1 VTALPVVF
9 RSNPGKYNFLG
20 TPKLINAYAEQQ
32 GNDGKGPLAVLP
44 CPGLVQHASVD
55 DGPGRGLIY
64 LEDIDALYSIHPH
77 SAYRIYENG
86 TTLRIGVV
94 PGTGQVQL
102 SRNQA
107 ATPEITVMGDGH
119 QIISSDSVQYVL
131 DPSLPDDP
139 ITQDYVSSYNVIG
152 YEDRR
157 FFLSAIDNA
166 LSFDALDFD
175 AFDQYAGKLVRVKG
189 DGGQLF
195 GFCSRWFE
203 VYNNSGSD
211 FPFDLIATRQRGLL
225 AANAVVASD
234 NTLMFPGDD
243 RIVYRLD
250 NYDPR
255 RISTH
260 YIERLLE
267 NETNPSGIIGFEWT
281 SGGHKFC
288 NFTGTNFS
296 ACYDSAT
303 QVWHNRE
310 SHNLPYWRARN
321 AVKAWNKTIVQD
333 ALTGKI
339 GYLDSDTFT
348 EYGNPMIWG
357 VDSPT
362 LHIFPNGGILD
373 AVHFDLATG
382 YGAVLSS
389 SQGHNPKVMLEVS
402 KDGGNTFSQYRELE
416 LGKAGKY
423 QVRVT
428 ARRLGRITEKGAV
441 FRLRISDPVVRAL
454 VNTDVEARPLKR

>member
-1 VTALPVVF
+1 MTALPVAF

-20 TPKLINAYAEQQ
+20 TPRLINAYAEQQ
-32 GNDGKGPLAVLP
+32 GNDAKGPLAVLP
-44 CPGLVQHASVD
+44 CAGIVQHASVD

-64 LEDIDALYSIHPH
+64 LEDVDALYSVHPH
-77 SAYRIYENG
+77 SVYRIYEDG
-86 TTLRIGVV
+86 TTFRVGVV
-94 PGTGQVQL
+94 PGIDQVQL

-107 ATPEITVMGDGH
+107 ETPEITVLGDAL
-119 QIISSDSVQYVL
+119 QYIASDSIAYIL
-131 DPSLPDDP
+131 DPSIPSDP

-225 AANAVVASD
+225 AANAVVSCD

-267 NETNPSGIIGFEWT
+267 EETNPGGVLGFEW
-281 SGGHKFC
+281 SSEGHKFA
-288 NFTGTNFS
+288 NFTGTDFS
-296 ACYDSAT
+296 VCYDAAT
-303 QVWHNRE
+303 QVWHNRQ
-310 SHNLPYWRARN
+310 SHNSNTWRARN
-321 AVKAWNKTIVQD
+321 AVKAWNKHIVQD
-333 ALTGKI
+333 SMTGKI

-348 EYGNPMIWG
+348 EYGNPMVWG

-362 LHIFPNGGILD
+362 LQLFPNGGIID

-382 YGAVLSS
+382 YGAVSSS
-389 SQGHNPKVMLEVS
+389 SQGHDPKVMLEVS

-416 LGKAGKY
+416 LGKAGNY
-423 QVRVT
+423 RARVT

-441 FRLRISDPVVRAL
+441 FRLRISDPVIRAL
-454 VNTDVEARPLKR
+454 VNTDVEVRPLKR

>member
-1 VTALPVVF
+1 MTALPVAF

-32 GNDGKGPLAVLP
+32 GNDAKGPLAILP
-44 CPGLVQHASVD
+44 CPGLVQHCSVD

-64 LEDIDALYSIHPH
+64 LEDVDAMYSVHPH
-77 SAYRIYENG
+77 SVYRIYEDG
-86 TTLRIGVV
+86 TTFRVGVV
-94 PGTGQVQL
+94 PGVGQVQL

-107 ATPEITVMGDGH
+107 ATPEITVLGDGH
-119 QIISSDSVQYVL
+119 QVISSDSVQYVL

-195 GFCSRWFE
+195 GFCSKWFE

-225 AANAVVASD
+225 AANAVVSSD

-243 RIVYRLD
+243 RIIYRLD
-250 NYDPR
+250 NYDQR

-267 NETNPSGIIGFEWT
+267 EETNPSGIIGFEWT
-281 SGGHKFC
+281 NEGHKFA

-310 SHNLPYWRARN
+310 SHNLGYWRARN
-321 AVKAWNKTIVQD
+321 SVKAWNKTFFQD

-362 LHIFPNGGILD
+362 LHVFPNGGIID
-373 AVHFDLATG
+373 AVHFDLAVG
-382 YGAVLSS
+382 YGSS
-389 SQGHNPKVMLEVS
+389 NPKVMLWVS
-402 KDGGNTFSQYRELE
+402 KDGGNEWSHYRELE
-416 LGKAGKY
+416 LGNAGNY
-423 QVRVT
+423 RTRVT

-441 FRLRISDPVVRAL
+441 FRLRISDAVVRAL
-454 VNTDVEARPLKR
+454 VNVDVEVRPLKR